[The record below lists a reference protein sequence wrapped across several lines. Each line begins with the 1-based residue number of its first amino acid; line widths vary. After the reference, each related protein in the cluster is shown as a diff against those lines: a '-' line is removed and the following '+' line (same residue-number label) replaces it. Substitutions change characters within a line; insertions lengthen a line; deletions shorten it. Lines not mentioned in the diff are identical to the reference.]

1 MVGLGSRP
9 CWHVLDGTL
18 EILENFANMGKNS
31 VFGQVFCRLEKLRI
45 HVVLFLPFTLLLFG
59 LSITVRFLYF
69 PVLGTGTCLVRRVL
83 VLDGGGRGV
92 LLSKGREHT
101 TNVSFIA
108 KLPTTGKALSHF

>member
-1 MVGLGSRP
+1 
-9 CWHVLDGTL
+9 
-18 EILENFANMGKNS
+18 MGKNS
-31 VFGQVFCRLEKLRI
+31 VFGQIFVGWRNFESMWFYFY
-45 HVVLFLPFTLLLFG
+45 HLLFG

-92 LLSKGREHT
+92 GLGGRGVLLSKGREHT